1 MPENCLKQTVKLID
15 LGFCLGFFPIRT
27 LFSTFAGFVRKKCIK
42 VEEQHG
48 NTKSG
53 TR

>member
-1 MPENCLKQTVKLID
+1 MPENWLKQTVKLVD
-15 LGFCLGFFPIRT
+15 LGFGQGLFPIPT
-27 LFSTFAGFVRKKCIK
+27 LISTFTGFVRKKCIK